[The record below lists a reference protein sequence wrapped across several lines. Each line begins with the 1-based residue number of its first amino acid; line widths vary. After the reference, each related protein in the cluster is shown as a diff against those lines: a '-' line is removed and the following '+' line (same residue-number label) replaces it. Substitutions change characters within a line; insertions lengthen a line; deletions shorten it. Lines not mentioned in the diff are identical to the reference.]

1 MCVNDL
7 LQTWA
12 IAVHEYFTGCLDV
25 PAWIAVQ
32 YNVDIDYEQYRE
44 PECCISDSWVFM
56 SCFGIDMSVIRD
68 GLTLLV
74 SNFVLSGIN
83 FFEVNTEE
91 KQSRWQSN

>member
-1 MCVNDL
+1 
-7 LQTWA
+7 
-12 IAVHEYFTGCLDV
+12 
-25 PAWIAVQ
+25 
-32 YNVDIDYEQYRE
+32 
-44 PECCISDSWVFM
+44 M

-91 KQSRWQSN
+91 KQSR